1 MEEISLTTDTYWDC
15 ECEQNYIHAKSD
27 QSCPSYL
34 PGGICKVCHAFI
46 ELQPDS
52 RIAEVQ
58 VMLDSMKTF
67 EVTFTL
73 VETVAITARSLDEA
87 KDIVSIQGWYGL
99 SEGGWEM
106 LSSEI
111 EGE

>member
-15 ECEQNYIHAKSD
+15 ECEQNYIHAKNE
-27 QSCPSYL
+27 QLCPR
-34 PGGICKVCHAFI
+34 CHAI
-46 ELQPDS
+46 PGEQPDS

-67 EVTFTL
+67 E
-73 VETVAITARSLDEA
+73 
-87 KDIVSIQGWYGL
+87 
-99 SEGGWEM
+99 
-106 LSSEI
+106 